1 MTYWSGIIQSCGFV
15 NRKNAKGW
23 ATRPKWVAEGHTGL
37 SPTAL
42 MKFGNALHII
52 TDRLSPAHA
61 GYQPWYGQSKLN
73 PSSWLHW
80 LHEMNGWLYPNE
92 YSASVQAAQNG
103 FQQTFGMG
111 WGEFDLMQ
119 LQNQQPQ
126 QACVTTD
133 DGLGN
138 VTTTCN

>member
-1 MTYWSGIIQSCGFV
+1 
-15 NRKNAKGW
+15 
-23 ATRPKWVAEGHTGL
+23 
-37 SPTAL
+37 

-61 GYQPWYGQSKLN
+61 RYQPWYGQSWLN
-73 PSSWLHW
+73 PSAWLHYLQEANRW
-80 LHEMNGWLYPNE
+80 DPNVNT
-92 YSASVQAAQNG
+92 SVQAAQNA

-111 WGEFDLMQ
+111 WDEFDLMQ